1 MIIIERKYYE
11 SYYSSGTGEHA
22 EPRCDRKAFADDDVN
37 GINNFIN
44 ATCPNEHKTWKQLN
58 FTYIKL

>member
-11 SYYSSGTGEHA
+11 CFYSSGTGEQA
-22 EPRCDRKAFADDDVN
+22 NPRCDRKAFADDDIVGVN
-37 GINNFIN
+37 DFIHEN
-44 ATCPNEHKTWKQLN
+44 CSDAHNWKQLS